1 MDDSDK
7 KKEYRIPG
15 WLYFPDVWLHG
26 LMMTPILR
34 DGHLE
39 NVGLGLGQQF
49 GRTNLRAS
57 GKGEVTSL
65 CHR

>member
-1 MDDSDK
+1 
-7 KKEYRIPG
+7 
-15 WLYFPDVWLHG
+15 
-26 LMMTPILR
+26 MMTPILR

-65 CHR
+65 YHRLSVRLFLGLDLAL